1 MPKVKEIC
9 NLKGKSNYKISN
21 RKKNIFVSLI
31 LLISLNQCNLALG
44 SSFFTTVEDL
54 PLMAGLEE
62 LEGSRVMFSA
72 LEGRIIE
79 VAANGK
85 LGGIISQSKIISFY
99 ARTLPQLGWHSRG
112 TNIWSREGEWLRLT
126 ISVENGILTTHFSLT
141 PK

>member
-1 MPKVKEIC
+1 MPKLKDIC
-9 NLKGKSNYKISN
+9 TLKRKSKNQIAN
-21 RKKNIFVSLI
+21 RKKIIFASFMLFVSL
-31 LLISLNQCNLALG
+31 NQGNLAYG

-54 PLMAGLEE
+54 PLMAGLHE
-62 LEGSRVMFSA
+62 LKGSGVMFSA

-85 LGGIISQSKIISFY
+85 LGGAISQSKIISFY
-99 ARTLPQLGWHSRG
+99 SRTLPQLGWHSRG

-126 ISVENGILTTHFSLT
+126 ISVENGILSTHFSLT